1 MMNGTAIFFNFDS
14 SITIIENIKLVDV
27 SAMEDNDSNLMP
39 ANGELVFLKND
50 IDWDY
55 GY

>member
-1 MMNGTAIFFNFDS
+1 MNGTAILFNLDS
-14 SITIIENIKLVDV
+14 SITIIENIKLVDF
-27 SAMEDNDSNLMP
+27 SAIEDNDSDLMP
-39 ANGELVFLKND
+39 ATGELVFLKND

>member
-1 MMNGTAIFFNFDS
+1 MINGTAIFFNLDS
-14 SITIIENIKLVDV
+14 SITIIENIVDF
-27 SAMEDNDSNLMP
+27 SATEDNDSKLVP
-39 ANGELVFLKND
+39 ENGELVFLKND